1 MIMTRWFK
9 VAVAGLVLAIAL
21 GAGASVAVL
30 AATSGGGDEERSP
43 GPVQALVDENGQ
55 RPWLG
60 VVVSRFGD
68 EGVIVQQVF
77 ADSPADEAGVKRGD
91 IITAIGG
98 EDVRSISDLL
108 TRLKDSAPGDKVTLT
123 LLRDDKEMALQVTL
137 GEWPQP
143 LRLPEPEGPFA
154 ELGELEFGDILGG
167 KFTVKDDEGNTV
179 AIEVVVGEVE
189 SISDGEL
196 TVAAN
201 DGNDRT
207 FTVSDDTVIPQGL
220 EEGDPVVVVTVGE
233 SNEARLVL
241 PGRAFRLLDVFDRL
255 RGQIHER
262 LKPLEVPWLDIP
274 RLRERGVEPSPEWRF
289 HLRPEWGPE
298 LMPLPDDGLLR
309 DDGIRIPPLPCD
321 GFWPLEEDSGEY

>member
-1 MIMTRWFK
+1 MTRWFK
-9 VAVAGLVLAIAL
+9 LAIAGLVLAIAL

-30 AATSGGGDEERSP
+30 AATSGGGDEARSP
-43 GPVQALVDENGQ
+43 GPVQVLVDENGQ

-60 VVVSRFGD
+60 VIVSWFGD

-98 EDVRSISDLL
+98 EDIRSISDLL
-108 TRLKDSAPGDKVTLT
+108 TRLEDSAPGDEVTLT

-143 LRLPEPEGPFA
+143 LRLPEPERPFA

-167 KFTVKDDEGNTV
+167 QFRVKDDEGNTV
-179 AIEVVVGEVE
+179 TIEVVVGEVE
-189 SISDGEL
+189 SIGDGEL

-207 FTVSDDTVIPQGL
+207 FTISDDTVMPQRL
-220 EEGDPVVVVTVGE
+220 EEGDPAVVVTVGE
-233 SNEARLVL
+233 SDEARLVL
-241 PGRAFRLLDVFDRL
+241 PGRGFRLLDVFARL
-255 RGQIHER
+255 RQDIGER
-262 LKPLEVPWLDIP
+262 LKPLEFPWLDIP
-274 RLRERGVEPSPEWRF
+274 RLRERGLEPGPEWRF
-289 HLRPEWGPE
+289 QLRPEWGPE
-298 LMPLPDDGLLR
+298 LVPLSEGGVLGDG
-309 DDGIRIPPLPCD
+309 GIRIPLLPCD